1 MAQEDYAHP
10 ELLVDAQ
17 WVDAHKDDANVVVV
31 DTDVEAGFN
40 RGHIPGA
47 VMVPDN
53 FEKNPDT
60 GRVHIMSPE
69 QFSAVYAETRAVT
82 NRALNMNFSA
92 HAVPGD
98 DEQKAARARALM
110 APFFM
115 EFNLGEVPVVAET
128 YFPFGEAVLK
138 AVLEAQPR
146 IVSFFFGLPDARFV
160 TALKAA
166 GAVILCTATTPA
178 EARDLETRGVDA
190 IIAQGWEAGG
200 HHAYYLSD
208 KGAQTGTMALV
219 PQIVDAVG
227 LPVIAAGGIADGRGI
242 AAALALGAAGVQI
255 GTAFLT
261 TAEAGISA
269 PHRAALMASD
279 GSDTRPTRAF
289 SGRPARTIVNRCG
302 GQRLRIGSAVCDD
315 SVPTS
320 TSWSMRTCRSS
331 SMTRRPTSRCCPA
344 ALLPSSSISPSTRTR
359 RRASA
364 AKWMNDSSEA
374 AVESGLAL

>member
-1 MAQEDYAHP
+1 MWPDRTLCDLLGIEHPIIQAPMAGADTPA
-10 ELLVDAQ
+10 LAAAV
-17 WVDAHKDDANVVVV
+17 ANS
-31 DTDVEAGFN
+31 GGLGSIGCSF
-40 RGHIPGA
+40 
-47 VMVPDN
+47 
-53 FEKNPDT
+53 
-60 GRVHIMSPE
+60 MSPE
-69 QFSAVYAETRAVT
+69 QFSAVYAETRAAT

-128 YFPFGEAVLK
+128 YFPFGEAVFE

-160 TALKAA
+160 TALKQA
-166 GAVILCTATTPA
+166 GTVILCTATTPA

-227 LPVIAAGGIADGRGI
+227 VPVIAAGGIADGRGI

-289 SGRPARTIVNRCG
+289 SGRPARTIVNRYMAAMEAHEDDLPDFPLMNTVTNP
-302 GQRLRIGSAVCDD
+302 LRK
-315 SVPTS
+315 
-320 TSWSMRTCRSS
+320 
-331 SMTRRPTSRCCPA
+331 
-344 ALLPSSSISPSTRTR
+344 
-359 RRASA
+359 ASA
-364 AKWMNDSSEA
+364 AAGSPDFLSLSSGQAVGLNREA
-374 AVESGLAL
+374 TAAELVERLVAETRAAMERLQG